1 MWLHPW
7 HERRLDEV
15 VNRSSFSC
23 KGREMSGL
31 SRAHSLLAHRGL
43 ISPTLRAAS
52 TVYYWRHTAAQE
64 RSRHEAVCSKAS
76 GWHLASFG
84 SHGSFADRASW
95 ICRRARHE
103 IGGRSRS
110 AAPRVLDS
118 CTTSNLTSLPRR
130 WRVRHNVSRAVR
142 GAGYWKWKPFYL
154 LKRLAK
160 LADGDV
166 LVHLDYD
173 LTITDDASALF
184 CLGQNAERGVA
195 LIHFPCWTD
204 RQWSKAEL
212 VRALNATD
220 AMLDTAQVYGGVV
233 VLRKTPFAVQFL
245 REWLQVATDP
255 DRDLSED
262 VPCRRHDPPGC
273 EQRARRPP
281 GCECAEWATPQDPA
295 FREHRHDQ
303 SIVSLLAKR
312 HGLKTFPMPTAS
324 HDPRSLWS
332 WDAGYCEAAWPLET
346 SRGGERYLPR
356 VYSPKGKMTSPGVV
370 LHYLQMGTLPASI
383 HACAATG
390 HPPTHMDYLDGRAVI
405 ARLEAAAAMLR
416 PLRGVPSHRAAPA
429 SSRGLCRVSL
439 VTQESQTAKC
449 EEGVSFG
456 CMDSIRRGPRGA
468 HLGDVVW
475 IFGGCRGRFRCDNSG
490 IELRCGMPGWPSRQM
505 YRCPCVTPT
514 DEVPLGVPLALQRAK

>member
-1 MWLHPW
+1 
-7 HERRLDEV
+7 
-15 VNRSSFSC
+15 
-23 KGREMSGL
+23 
-31 SRAHSLLAHRGL
+31 
-43 ISPTLRAAS
+43 
-52 TVYYWRHTAAQE
+52 
-64 RSRHEAVCSKAS
+64 
-76 GWHLASFG
+76 
-84 SHGSFADRASW
+84 
-95 ICRRARHE
+95 
-103 IGGRSRS
+103 
-110 AAPRVLDS
+110 
-118 CTTSNLTSLPRR
+118 
-130 WRVRHNVSRAVR
+130 
-142 GAGYWKWKPFYL
+142 
-154 LKRLAK
+154 
-160 LADGDV
+160 
-166 LVHLDYD
+166 
-173 LTITDDASALF
+173 
-184 CLGQNAERGVA
+184 
-195 LIHFPCWTD
+195 
-204 RQWSKAEL
+204 
-212 VRALNATD
+212 
-220 AMLDTAQVYGGVV
+220 
-233 VLRKTPFAVQFL
+233 
-245 REWLQVATDP
+245 
-255 DRDLSED
+255 
-262 VPCRRHDPPGC
+262 
-273 EQRARRPP
+273 
-281 GCECAEWATPQDPA
+281 
-295 FREHRHDQ
+295 
-303 SIVSLLAKR
+303 
-312 HGLKTFPMPTAS
+312 MPTAS

-370 LHYLQMGTLPASI
+370 LHCAQAWLPLFPVLRPASSFLGVVLHYAQMGTLPASI

-514 DEVPLGVPLALQRAK
+514 DEVPLGVPLALQKS

>member
-1 MWLHPW
+1 
-7 HERRLDEV
+7 
-15 VNRSSFSC
+15 
-23 KGREMSGL
+23 
-31 SRAHSLLAHRGL
+31 
-43 ISPTLRAAS
+43 
-52 TVYYWRHTAAQE
+52 
-64 RSRHEAVCSKAS
+64 
-76 GWHLASFG
+76 
-84 SHGSFADRASW
+84 
-95 ICRRARHE
+95 
-103 IGGRSRS
+103 
-110 AAPRVLDS
+110 
-118 CTTSNLTSLPRR
+118 
-130 WRVRHNVSRAVR
+130 
-142 GAGYWKWKPFYL
+142 
-154 LKRLAK
+154 
-160 LADGDV
+160 
-166 LVHLDYD
+166 
-173 LTITDDASALF
+173 
-184 CLGQNAERGVA
+184 
-195 LIHFPCWTD
+195 
-204 RQWSKAEL
+204 
-212 VRALNATD
+212 
-220 AMLDTAQVYGGVV
+220 
-233 VLRKTPFAVQFL
+233 
-245 REWLQVATDP
+245 
-255 DRDLSED
+255 
-262 VPCRRHDPPGC
+262 
-273 EQRARRPP
+273 
-281 GCECAEWATPQDPA
+281 
-295 FREHRHDQ
+295 
-303 SIVSLLAKR
+303 
-312 HGLKTFPMPTAS
+312 MPTAS

-390 HPPTHMDYLDGRAVI
+390 HPPTQMDYLDGRAVI

-514 DEVPLGVPLALQRAK
+514 DEVPLGVPLALQKS

>member
-1 MWLHPW
+1 M
-7 HERRLDEV
+7 
-15 VNRSSFSC
+15 
-23 KGREMSGL
+23 
-31 SRAHSLLAHRGL
+31 
-43 ISPTLRAAS
+43 
-52 TVYYWRHTAAQE
+52 
-64 RSRHEAVCSKAS
+64 
-76 GWHLASFG
+76 
-84 SHGSFADRASW
+84 
-95 ICRRARHE
+95 
-103 IGGRSRS
+103 
-110 AAPRVLDS
+110 
-118 CTTSNLTSLPRR
+118 
-130 WRVRHNVSRAVR
+130 
-142 GAGYWKWKPFYL
+142 
-154 LKRLAK
+154 
-160 LADGDV
+160 ADGDV

-370 LHYLQMGTLPASI
+370 LHYAQMGTLPASI